1 MNILGN
7 IFNHETKNNS
17 FTFNTACNNN
27 NEFQKTD
34 SFFWTRHI
42 RHKFKSIT
50 KHTINQ
56 MLTCYV

>member
-34 SFFWTRHI
+34 SFF
-42 RHKFKSIT
+42 
-50 KHTINQ
+50 
-56 MLTCYV
+56 